1 MQQDQLVVNIEF
13 NESDFTKKKA
23 KMLLLLLFLECF
35 VNYDRV
41 LMHQTWNL
49 ADLKLTFTL
58 GFYPFMLIT
67 ELPTRS
73 DLFKLL
79 LKLNWLKKI

>member
-41 LMHQTWNL
+41 LMHQT
-49 ADLKLTFTL
+49 
-58 GFYPFMLIT
+58 
-67 ELPTRS
+67 
-73 DLFKLL
+73 
-79 LKLNWLKKI
+79 